1 MSVAPK
7 IEEKSGYYDGY
18 CDNEG
23 LLKEKAVY
31 KPFRYPWCYDAW
43 LTQQRIHWL
52 PEEIPLAEDVRDW
65 QQKLTAHEKNL
76 LTQIFRFFTQADVE
90 VNNCYL
96 RHYTTVFKPTEV
108 LMMMTAFA
116 SMETIHVAAYSH
128 LLDTI
133 GMPESEYSA
142 FLKYKEMKD
151 KYDYMQNFN
160 VNNKREIAKT
170 VAVFSAFTEG
180 LQLFASFAILL
191 NFPRFNK
198 MKGMGQVVTWSVRDE
213 TLHCNSMIKIFNT
226 FCAENPGLLDASLKK
241 EITDACR
248 TIVEHED
255 AFIDLAFEMGPI
267 EGLTA
272 QQIKDYIRW
281 IANRRLLQLKMDEI
295 YDVKEN
301 PLEWIDTM
309 LNGVEHMNFFEGRA
323 TEYSKASTKGSWV
336 EAFDFTK

>member
-18 CDNEG
+18 CENEG

-65 QQKLTAHEKNL
+65 QKNLTAHEKNL

-226 FCAENPGLLDASLKK
+226 FCAENPGLLDATLKK

-281 IANRRLLQLKMDEI
+281 IANRRLVQLKLDEI

>member
-65 QQKLTAHEKNL
+65 QKNLTAHEKNL

-336 EAFDFTK
+336 EALDFTK

>member
-7 IEEKSGYYDGY
+7 LEERSGYYDGY

-65 QQKLTAHEKNL
+65 QKNLTSHEKNL

-226 FCAENPGLLDASLKK
+226 FCAENQGLLDASLKK

-272 QQIKDYIRW
+272 QQVKDYIRW
-281 IANRRLLQLKMDEI
+281 IANRRLLQLKLDEI
-295 YDVKEN
+295 YDVKDN
-301 PLEWIDTM
+301 PLDWIDNM

-323 TEYSKASTKGSWV
+323 TEYSRASTKGSWV
-336 EAFDFTK
+336 EAFDFTR